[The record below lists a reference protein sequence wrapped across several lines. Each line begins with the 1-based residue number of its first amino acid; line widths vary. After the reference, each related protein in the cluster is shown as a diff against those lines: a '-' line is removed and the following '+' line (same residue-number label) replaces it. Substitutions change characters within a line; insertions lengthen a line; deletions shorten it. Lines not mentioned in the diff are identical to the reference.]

1 MNRAFKFI
9 NVSLAILIDDNCFQD
24 ILGNSSFDIRLR
36 RKAVSLVS
44 DLAKCQL
51 ENMHKVE
58 PPLFRDRFFLKSVV
72 DLTASA
78 DLDLQEKVF
87 LEHVFCGLVFC
98 TCPCIVRGAVIV
110 AEYIYIN
117 FSAFFFKKK
126 KLNVAVNNIRISTYC
141 LCQY

>member
-1 MNRAFKFI
+1 MNRAFQFI
-9 NVSLAILIDDNCFQD
+9 NVSLAILSDDNCFQD
-24 ILGNSSFDIRLR
+24 ILGNSSFEIRLH
-36 RKAVSLVS
+36 RKAVSLVG

-117 FSAFFFKKK
+117 FSAFFLKKK
-126 KLNVAVNNIRISTYC
+126 NRMWLSIILGY
-141 LCQY
+141 